1 MPVVLQFPGAQSV
14 HQPAGPHALL
24 IDRLGHLLYWTSAA
38 VFVLVVAALLWAA
51 FHRRRPEES
60 SRDPAR
66 ERRMTIAVATA
77 SAATIAVLFLCTLA
91 TYATGRELTAPP
103 GGKPLQIRVTGH
115 QWWWSIEYR
124 DSIPIDWVTTA
135 NEIHLP
141 VGRPAVFELS
151 TQDVNHS
158 FWLPDL
164 GPKRDLIAGQETSIW
179 YRADSAGIYRGQCAE
194 FCGYQHAKM
203 ALTLVA
209 EPPDSFAAW
218 LTRQR
223 QAASPPTDALARRG
237 LEVFLGSTCV
247 TCHTI
252 TGTPAGG
259 RVGPD
264 LTHLASRRT
273 IAAGTLPNPRGN
285 LAGWILDPQGIKPG
299 AKMPPTRLDPADLQ
313 ALLTYLETLR

>member
-24 IDRLGHLLYWTSAA
+24 IDRLGDLLYWTAA
-38 VFVLVVAALLWAA
+38 ATFVLVVAALLWAA
-51 FHRRRPEES
+51 FRPRRPDES
-60 SRDPAR
+60 PRDPAR
-66 ERRMTIAVATA
+66 ERRMATAVAVA
-77 SAATIAVLFLCTLA
+77 SFVTITVLFLFTMA

-103 GGKPLQIRVTGH
+103 GGKPIQIRVTGH

-124 DSIPIDWVTTA
+124 DSIASNWVTTA

-141 VGRPAVFELS
+141 VGQPAVFELS
-151 TQDVNHS
+151 TGDVNHS
-158 FWLPDL
+158 FWFPNL

-179 YRADSAGIYRGQCAE
+179 YRADRAGFYRGLCAE
-194 FCGYQHAKM
+194 FCGHQHAKM

-223 QAASPPTDALARRG
+223 QAASIPTDSVALRG
-237 LEVFLGSTCV
+237 QSVFLESTCL

-259 RVGPD
+259 RIGPD
-264 LTHLASRRT
+264 LTHFASRRT
-273 IAAGTLPNPRGN
+273 IAAGTLLNNRGN
-285 LAGWILDPQGIKPG
+285 LAGWILDPQSIKPR
-299 AKMPPTRLDPADLQ
+299 AKMPPTQLNPADLQ